1 MRCRQF
7 ARHGYHHGNLKEALI
22 AAARRLIAEHGPQ
35 GFTLNEASRTAG
47 VSPSAPYRHFRD
59 RNALIEAT
67 AEEGFNLFRERLLAS
82 AEGAATPFDAL
93 ERMGEAYY
101 TFALEE
107 PGFYQAMFSSG
118 LPAVGASVSEA
129 GDRAF
134 AVLEDAVRRLGAQP
148 HQVRELA
155 IKIWALT
162 HGMTGLIASS
172 AISAEEAGQ
181 LACSAVEALLKDCG
195 IAVPP
200 RTPAEPPR
208 VLAESSPVA

>member
-1 MRCRQF
+1 MRCRPPHVQF

-22 AAARRLIAEHGPQ
+22 AAARKLIAEHGPQ

-82 AEGAATPFDAL
+82 AEGATTPYDAL
-93 ERMGEAYY
+93 QRMGAAYY
-101 TFALEE
+101 AFALDE

-118 LPAVGASVSEA
+118 LPAVGAPVTEA

-134 AVLEDAVRRLGAQP
+134 AVLENAVRALGAQE
-148 HQVRELA
+148 HQVRALA
-155 IKIWALT
+155 IKIWAFT
-162 HGMTGLIASS
+162 HGMTGLIASGS
-172 AISAEEAGQ
+172 VSPMEAGR
-181 LACSAVEALLKDCG
+181 LAGDAVDTLLRDSG
-195 IAVPP
+195 IAI
-200 RTPAEPPR
+200 PR
-208 VLAESSPVA
+208 VRAEA

>member
-67 AEEGFNLFRERLLAS
+67 AEEGFNLFRERLVA
-82 AEGAATPFDAL
+82 ATEGAASPFEAL
-93 ERMGEAYY
+93 DRMGCAYY

-118 LPAVGASVSEA
+118 LPAVGASVTEA
-129 GDRAF
+129 GDRAY
-134 AVLEDAVRRLGAQP
+134 AVLEDAVRQLGAQP
-148 HQVRELA
+148 HQVRELS

-172 AISAEEAGQ
+172 AISSEEAGR
-181 LACSAVEALLKDCG
+181 LACSAVEALLRDCG
-195 IAVPP
+195 ISVPP
-200 RTPAEPPR
+200 RVPAEPPY
-208 VLAESSPVA
+208 VFAETSTAS

>member
-1 MRCRQF
+1 MW
-7 ARHGYHHGNLKEALI
+7 
-22 AAARRLIAEHGPQ
+22 
-35 GFTLNEASRTAG
+35 
-47 VSPSAPYRHFRD
+47 D
-59 RNALIEAT
+59 
-67 AEEGFNLFRERLLAS
+67 
-82 AEGAATPFDAL
+82 
-93 ERMGEAYY
+93 Y

-134 AVLEDAVRRLGAQP
+134 AVLEDAVRHLGAQP

-200 RTPAEPPR
+200 RTPSEPVR
-208 VLAESSPVA
+208 GFAESSPVS